1 MPLRA
6 RPIATLSLVLLG
18 TFGVLSLPR
27 ARTASALPPAAS
39 GSVKPETISSVAPQ
53 TIENPGYPPAYFY
66 KPRSGRSMK
75 PVIVYLHGRGGNP
88 DEGCRQWAKVATEFG
103 WLLCPSGQEDRG
115 PGARGWANDPFNS
128 QKNVLGALA
137 SLRKKFG
144 KKVQLWGNV
153 LIGFSEGAF
162 VAQNIGEREPK
173 TFNRWLIV
181 ASCDRYFGYDK
192 TILHEARKKLK
203 RVYLWTGESDGVVK
217 ESEATY
223 EHLKAEGIPVKLNVA
238 QGYGHEIPVPTMT
251 QNFRKAIRW
260 LLAAK

>member
-1 MPLRA
+1 MSTRA
-6 RPIATLSLVLLG
+6 RKLASFALVLLG
-18 TFGVLSLPR
+18 AWGTMAWPR
-27 ARTASALPPAAS
+27 ARSARALPPLPS
-39 GSVKPETISSVAPQ
+39 GTKPETLASVAPQ
-53 TIENPGYPPAYFY
+53 TLENPGFPAAYYY
-66 KPRSGRSMK
+66 KPRSNRSMK

-115 PGARGWANDPFNS
+115 PGARGWNNDPFNS
-128 QKNVLGALA
+128 QRNVMGALA
-137 SLRKKFG
+137 ALRKKFG
-144 KKVQLWGNV
+144 KKVQLRGNV

-162 VAQNIGEREPK
+162 VAQNIGEREPSV
-173 TFNRWLIV
+173 FNRWLIV

-192 TILHEARKKLK
+192 TLLQEARKKMK

-217 ESEATY
+217 ESQATHD
-223 EHLKAEGIPVKLNVA
+223 HLKAIGIPVKLNVA